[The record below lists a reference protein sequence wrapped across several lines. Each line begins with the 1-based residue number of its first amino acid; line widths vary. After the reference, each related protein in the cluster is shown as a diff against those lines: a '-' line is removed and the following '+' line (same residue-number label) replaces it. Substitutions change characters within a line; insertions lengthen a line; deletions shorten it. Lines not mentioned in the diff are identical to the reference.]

1 MLCLGVL
8 VTLFVLF
15 IMTVFAAG
23 VSETLCFDMSNLA
36 WSVVTTVQGRMPL
49 ASEVCSVYSIY
60 YYDLFLLYLNYAVL
74 EFAHTHGMCNFV
86 LRITV

>member
-1 MLCLGVL
+1 MLCLDASL
-8 VTLFVLF
+8 LFCFVYYDC
-15 IMTVFAAG
+15 FAAG

-49 ASEVCSVYSIY
+49 ASEVCSVYSIFY
-60 YYDLFLLYLNYAVL
+60 YHLILLYLNCAVL
-74 EFAHTHGMCNFV
+74 EFAYTHGMCNFV